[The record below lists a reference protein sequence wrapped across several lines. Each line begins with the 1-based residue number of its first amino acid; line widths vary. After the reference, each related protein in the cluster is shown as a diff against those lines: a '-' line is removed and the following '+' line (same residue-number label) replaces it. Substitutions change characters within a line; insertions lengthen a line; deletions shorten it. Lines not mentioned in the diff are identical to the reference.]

1 MCRTYERPSEGLSA
15 MKQPRRAKITP
26 DSWSR
31 HSMVTRPNDKNSQS
45 VQLSSTA
52 PAPPPPHSTRCHHP
66 ISAPHPDGFPTPDL
80 TSSSLPDSLKLPSLS
95 SYTSPPFYVGPST
108 TQKSIRA
115 RNKLTIPFDYI
126 LFPSATVLSIG
137 KFAAAPPYPFPLH
150 LLPSSPN
157 RLCIHILFPC

>member
-52 PAPPPPHSTRCHHP
+52 PAPPL
-66 ISAPHPDGFPTPDL
+66 PTPPVAIIPSRHRIPMASQLLISPPLPSL
-80 TSSSLPDSLKLPSLS
+80 TPSSSLHSRPIQALLFTWVQVPLKKP
-95 SYTSPPFYVGPST
+95 
-108 TQKSIRA
+108 IRT

-126 LFPSATVLSIG
+126 LFPSATFLSIG